1 MIKNFIRK
9 IYISKSISYMINLL
23 GAPWRGKGAILVYH
37 RVLPDDQIKADLD
50 FGLTVSCH
58 NFEKQ
63 IKKLKSKYKVCSM
76 DEFVDNLKKFYS
88 KFECLKLVCAFCPHQ
103 TN

>member
-1 MIKNFIRK
+1 MIKNFLRK

-23 GAPWRGKGAILVYH
+23 GSPWRGRGAILVYH
-37 RVLPDDQIKADLD
+37 RVLPDEQIKADLD

-63 IKKLKSKYKVCSM
+63 INFIHKKI
-76 DEFVDNLKKFYS
+76 E
-88 KFECLKLVCAFCPHQ
+88 
-103 TN
+103 TND